1 MTDQKTTLEVGG
13 LHWATSQS
21 VIENE
26 LARRP
31 GVKGVVAASSP

>member
-21 VIENE
+21 VIENGS
-26 LARRP
+26 P
-31 GVKGVVAASSP
+31 GDQA